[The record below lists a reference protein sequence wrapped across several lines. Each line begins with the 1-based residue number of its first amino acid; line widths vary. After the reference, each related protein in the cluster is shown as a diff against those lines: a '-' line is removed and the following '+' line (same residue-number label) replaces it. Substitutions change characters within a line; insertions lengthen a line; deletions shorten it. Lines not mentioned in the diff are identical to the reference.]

1 MAETGVV
8 MPVYSSFAGILEYP
22 DASLARSVGDCA
34 AALAQEAPESHAH
47 LIEFQNEIA
56 DKSPGQLQE
65 MYTNAFDLRPDCT
78 PNLGYHLF
86 GDDSRR
92 GLFLAELKARMQAL
106 NIHPGA
112 ELPDHISLVLRYV
125 DMAEEEE
132 RLCVI
137 EDCVLPAVSR
147 MVTVIEHSENP
158 YGRVLRALLC
168 LIRRQHEEFMLSG
181 EAAEPVITREPFVV
195 FNILE

>member
-1 MAETGVV
+1 MAETGGV

-22 DASLARSVGDCA
+22 DASLARSVGDCV

-86 GDDSRR
+86 GDDGRR
-92 GLFLAELKARMQAL
+92 GLFLAELKGRMAARGL
-106 NIHPGA
+106 PPGA
-112 ELPDHISLVLRYV
+112 ELPDHLTLVLRYL
-125 DMAEEEE
+125 DASEEEE
-132 RLCVI
+132 RLVMI
-137 EDCVLPAVSR
+137 EDCLLPAAGRIVEVFGR
-147 MVTVIEHSENP
+147 GENP
-158 YGRVLRALLC
+158 YGHAMRALLS
-168 LIRRQHEEFMLSG
+168 LIRQQHEASG
-181 EAAEPVITREPFVV
+181 AFAAEEESPAAPEPVSAFQ
-195 FNILE
+195 ILE